1 MPDPVQVV
9 GRRKAPFCSMMSTQ
23 HTPGSIIRT
32 RNKQTAMVKETNLI
46 RKGDENRSC
55 PSLPKIQA
63 EKLSY
68 LTCVELLRNKSV
80 STEDSG
86 HRVRRFV
93 CKLVEMLCDAADLEL
108 TCVTCFKNGGRIF
121 FLNEVC
127 NEIGL
132 WI

>member
-1 MPDPVQVV
+1 
-9 GRRKAPFCSMMSTQ
+9 MMSTQ
-23 HTPGSIIRT
+23 RTPGSIIRT
-32 RNKQTAMVKETNLI
+32 RNKQTAMVRETNLI
-46 RKGDENRSC
+46 RKGDENMFC
-55 PSLPKIQA
+55 PSVPKIQA